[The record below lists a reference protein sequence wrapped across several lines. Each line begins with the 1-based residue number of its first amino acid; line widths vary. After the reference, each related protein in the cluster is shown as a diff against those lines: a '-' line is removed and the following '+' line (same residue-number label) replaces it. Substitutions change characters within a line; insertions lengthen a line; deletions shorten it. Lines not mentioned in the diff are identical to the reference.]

1 MGKEIAKLMSYNQ
14 IDFQSKFHMDAM
26 VAQMESVTETMGDK
40 FKEAGLLSFT
50 VTQIWNKQGK
60 FRLGVYY
67 AYKDEKAFV
76 DCQKLLNG
84 IPQDEDNPT
93 IQNADRGVVL
103 LRIDNTD

>member
-1 MGKEIAKLMSYNQ
+1 MMNAKLMSYNQ

-26 VAQMESVTETMGDK
+26 IRQMESVSETLGPK

-67 AYKDEKAFV
+67 AYRDEKAFIN
-76 DCQKLLNG
+76 CQKLLNG
-84 IPQDEDNPT
+84 IPTDEENPV
-93 IQNADRGVVL
+93 IQNADRGVVVFHV
-103 LRIDNTD
+103 DMSD